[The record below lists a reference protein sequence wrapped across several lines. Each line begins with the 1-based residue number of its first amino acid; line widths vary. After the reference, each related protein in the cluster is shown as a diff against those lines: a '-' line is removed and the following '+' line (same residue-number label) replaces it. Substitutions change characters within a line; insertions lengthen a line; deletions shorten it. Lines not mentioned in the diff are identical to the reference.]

1 MVPSVYLIM
10 GSSYGSQRI
19 LLFLLQIGEIE
30 VISRGKV
37 LLQENL
43 GILLQAEENRV

>member
-1 MVPSVYLIM
+1 M
-10 GSSYGSQRI
+10 GHKEFS
-19 LLFLLQIGEIE
+19 FLLQIGEIGEIE